1 MSALSADATAA
12 LTRRILDAVRAIPS
26 GAVASYAAV
35 GRRAGLP
42 RGARRVARVLSGNE
56 DPALPWHR
64 VLRADGRIAFP
75 AGSAQ
80 FREQVR
86 RLRNEGVA
94 VVGGRVRIDAAS
106 EPASLDALLWGPE
119 HARMHSP
126 GPTSSRRPSR
136 K

>member
-12 LTRRILDAVRAIPS
+12 VTLRILDRVRAIPS
-26 GAVASYAAV
+26 GEVASYSAV

-42 RGARRVARVLSGNE
+42 RGARRVARVLASNE
-56 DPALPWHR
+56 DPTLPWHR

-86 RLRNEGVA
+86 RLRGEGVA
-94 VVGGRVRIDAAS
+94 VVAGRVRMVDAV
-106 EPASLDALLWGPE
+106 PADLDALLWAPPHTGWTGKP
-119 HARMHSP
+119 
-126 GPTSSRRPSR
+126 
-136 K
+136 